1 MSNAPTE
8 VTGLV
13 LGYRLSLRTYQV
25 TEGQPA
31 SLYSHGRC
39 EAPYL
44 LLRSAS
50 HFEKVFIVLD
60 CQPPWFL
67 LCPRLQFGHSKTL
80 TGRIVF
86 GDSGYSKPEHSAKL
100 LYPQPYDLSCT
111 LLPWPRSHIWLTP
124 NIYTAPATVNAS
136 TLSLPRAPFILR
148 ATPV

>member
-50 HFEKVFIVLD
+50 HFEKVLY
-60 CQPPWFL
+60 
-67 LCPRLQFGHSKTL
+67 L
-80 TGRIVF
+80 TVSRHGFRCALVF
-86 GDSGYSKPEHSAKL
+86 SLA
-100 LYPQPYDLSCT
+100 
-111 LLPWPRSHIWLTP
+111 
-124 NIYTAPATVNAS
+124 TAR
-136 TLSLPRAPFILR
+136 LSLAG
-148 ATPV
+148 